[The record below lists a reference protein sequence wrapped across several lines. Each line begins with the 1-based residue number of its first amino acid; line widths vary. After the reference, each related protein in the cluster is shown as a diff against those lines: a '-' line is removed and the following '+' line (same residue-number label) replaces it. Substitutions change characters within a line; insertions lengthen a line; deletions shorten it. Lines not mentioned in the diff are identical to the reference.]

1 MIGESKLKR
10 ELPLHI
16 LMIPGIIL
24 VFIFNYIPM
33 FGIVIAFQ
41 KFVPAKG
48 IWKSQWI
55 GLDNFEYIFKLPN
68 IGSVV
73 WNTLLEGS
81 QNRIVQLQ
89 YNEQQRKS

>member
-48 IWKSQWI
+48 IWKSKWI

-73 WNTLLEGS
+73 WNTLLEES